1 MDINTALITL
11 SVTLNIM
18 AAWVW
23 YRRGEILSTAIEL
36 RNAYKDNNVSE
47 DEYQTILA
55 RMEAIFEKE

>member
-1 MDINTALITL
+1 
-11 SVTLNIM
+11 M

-36 RNAYKDNNVSE
+36 RNAYKDNNVTE